1 MELQLKGLSK
11 EAQYILYHRCGYR
24 NDNCYNSGEELF
36 LRVMN
41 YEVFE
46 LGNTDILHSCKKIY
60 RLNLDLRKR
69 KESIRKINQ
78 FFCSIL
84 DTNTLFCKWLATKEN
99 VYKLYSGKENC
110 TKYRLNLDSLIAS
123 DLGPDG
129 VLFVSFAPFE
139 SSEM

>member
-11 EAQYILYHRCGYR
+11 EAQYMLYHHCGYR

-60 RLNLDLRKR
+60 GLKMDLRNR
-69 KESIRKINQ
+69 KESVRQINQ
-78 FFCSIL
+78 FFCSML
-84 DTNTLFCKWLATKEN
+84 NTNILFCKWLATKEN
-99 VYKLYSGKENC
+99 VYKLYMGKENC

-139 SSEM
+139 ASEM